1 MNPRLQGRLRPER
14 SALDRSAIL
23 TALYAALAS
32 RYTTQSRPRCVPAP
46 LCGRPGNAGWVGF
59 GVRTRRAP
67 TARLASCAGCG
78 LCSQAVAG
86 AAGAAA
92 RTKRGALQR
101 GSPLLD
107 LCAPVPSVA
116 GRGWVL
122 RGRRG
127 AGTAPA
133 ARLGR
138 KRRRRRSSHGG
149 PLVLAQRHK
158 RERCRPAARFS
169 AQ

>member
-1 MNPRLQGRLRPER
+1 
-14 SALDRSAIL
+14 
-23 TALYAALAS
+23 
-32 RYTTQSRPRCVPAP
+32 
-46 LCGRPGNAGWVGF
+46 
-59 GVRTRRAP
+59 
-67 TARLASCAGCG
+67 
-78 LCSQAVAG
+78 VAG